1 MTLRFLKLVSVLSV
15 LLVLNACNR
24 EIRKYIN
31 SNSFPIKVYIEPT
44 IVDIDIYFL
53 RSISSLEASDEN
65 KKELIKKVSK
75 EHSEWFNTRLKN
87 SLSTNG
93 MEIVPKDNADLV
105 LESRI
110 LDMGEVRTRKF
121 VEGLSVGLVLGA
133 IIGEAT
139 GDPQVG
145 LAVFAWEVVEEI
157 IIVYLLKTFLM
168 ITTIGLV
175 IKKKDGTV
183 LSDTEFTS
191 YSNRAYEK
199 TIPESLRSLRETRVQ
214 GSLDQ
219 NIQDIVKF
227 LEKEK

>member
-1 MTLRFLKLVSVLSV
+1 MFSFLSI
-15 LLVLNACNR
+15 LLVLSACNR
-24 EIRKYIN
+24 EIRNYIN
-31 SNSFPIKVYIEPT
+31 SNNSPIKVYIEPT
-44 IVDIDIYFL
+44 IVEIDIYFL
-53 RSISSLEASDEN
+53 RSISSLEVSDEN
-65 KKELIKKVSK
+65 KKEIIKKVSK
-75 EHSEWFNTRLKN
+75 EHAEWFNTRLKN
-87 SLSTNG
+87 TLSTKG
-93 MEIVPKDNADLV
+93 MEIVPRDNADLI

-133 IIGEAT
+133 LIGEAT

-145 LAVFAWEVVEEI
+145 LAVFVWEVVEEI

-175 IKKKDGTV
+175 IQKQDGTV

-219 NIQDIVKF
+219 NIKDIVKF